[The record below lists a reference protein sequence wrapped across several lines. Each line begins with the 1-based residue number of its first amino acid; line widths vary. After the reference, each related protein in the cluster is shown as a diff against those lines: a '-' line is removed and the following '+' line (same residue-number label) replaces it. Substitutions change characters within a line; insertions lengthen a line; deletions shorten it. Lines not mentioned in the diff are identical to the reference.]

1 MSKGISTLGDL
12 EIEKKKKKKKI
23 PTAKYRN
30 FT

>member
-12 EIEKKKKKKKI
+12 GIEKKKKKI